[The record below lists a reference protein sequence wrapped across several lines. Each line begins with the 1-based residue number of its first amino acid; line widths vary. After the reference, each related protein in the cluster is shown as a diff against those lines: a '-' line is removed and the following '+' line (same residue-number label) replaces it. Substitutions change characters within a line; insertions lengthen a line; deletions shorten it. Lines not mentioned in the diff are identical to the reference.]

1 MVVQNKFTL
10 NEGKQANLSL
20 SGVFFHYFGIT
31 LLQKNKNIGLVML
44 SYQDNLQLSTNILA
58 IPLFYTVILSV

>member
-44 SYQDNLQLSTNILA
+44 SYQDNLQLSTNVLA
-58 IPLFYTVILSV
+58 ILLFYTVILSV